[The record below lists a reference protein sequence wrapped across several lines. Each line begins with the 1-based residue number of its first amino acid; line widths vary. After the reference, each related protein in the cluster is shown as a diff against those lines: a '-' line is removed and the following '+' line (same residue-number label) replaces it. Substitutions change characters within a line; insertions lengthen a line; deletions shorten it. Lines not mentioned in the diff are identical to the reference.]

1 MQTPTPAIWTPGEVT
16 DLVVDFGLPVVIIL
30 VAMTLLLTGVD
41 GEVKTIL
48 VLAAGWIFKS
58 GITRKQRAK

>member
-1 MQTPTPAIWTPGEVT
+1 MPTPKPATWTPTEVT

-30 VAMTLLLTGVD
+30 VAMTLLLTGID

-58 GITRKQRAK
+58 GITRKKAAK